1 MTPNQGHPGADST
14 YGAADFHPG
23 AGVYS
28 VDGVHVGNL
37 HRIVVDA
44 DTWDL
49 HELIVEE
56 TRRFSGHLF
65 TPGVA
70 LMTAD
75 IIVPMDAVE
84 GVRHERVDL
93 VLDAA
98 AVRRLP
104 PYLSYG
110 YAPLTTGDVG
120 HMVAALAGGAP
131 YAKPLVE
138 TAAKTPDELEINPGE
153 SVMLGHTGQCL
164 GRVRDVLFD
173 GRELVGV
180 VIRPEGFFKEDV
192 ILQVRFLE
200 RSDDAALFAHLR
212 PEDIEHLTPFH
223 PEGRA

>member
-1 MTPNQGHPGADST
+1 MPSNQKHPSAHST
-14 YGAADFHPG
+14 YAAADFHLG
-23 AGVYS
+23 ARVYS
-28 VDGVHVGNL
+28 ADGVHVGTL

-44 DTWDL
+44 ETWDL
-49 HELIVEE
+49 HELIVKE

-75 IIVPMDAVE
+75 IILPMNAVQ
-84 GVRHERVDL
+84 GVSHERISL

-110 YAPLTTGDVG
+110 YAPVTSRDVG
-120 HMVAALAGGAP
+120 HMAAALVGAAM
-131 YAKPLVE
+131 YAQPLVE
-138 TAAKTPDELEINPGE
+138 RAAKTPEELEINPGE
-153 SVMLGHTGQCL
+153 SVMLGHSGQCL

-180 VIRPEGFFKEDV
+180 VIRPEGFFTEDV

-200 RSDDAALFAHLR
+200 RSDDAALFAQLR
-212 PEDIEHLTPFH
+212 PEDIDHLTPFH
-223 PEGRA
+223 PEA